1 MKNIAVLGS
10 TGSVGRQTLEVIDE
24 NKEHFRVT
32 ALAAN
37 KQTDL
42 LLEQIETFNPEMVA
56 VYDKESA
63 KTVRTRVKGAVRVV
77 CGMEGLC
84 EAAAYEKN
92 DLVVCAVAGSL
103 GVLPAYSALSQGK
116 DIALANKEAMVA
128 AGHIINAEAKRQGAR
143 IIPVDSEHSAIFQCL
158 YGNDKKDVYKIWLTA
173 SGGPFF
179 GKTREQMRGIT
190 KEQALKHPNWTMGQK
205 ISIDSATLMNKGLEV
220 IEAVMLFGVAPD
232 QVEVVVHSQSIVHS
246 MVEYTDGSVMAQLGV
261 ADMRLPIHVALFY
274 PKRQPSNLE
283 RLRLFDRSL
292 TFHRPDM
299 QAFVLL
305 GLAYDAIE
313 KGGSYPLAL
322 NAANE
327 VAVEMFLKDKIE
339 FLDIAD
345 IVSAVYES
353 TAAKTCATVKEVM
366 ELDREIKE
374 MTKAYI
380 CAQYQ

>member
-1 MKNIAVLGS
+1 M
-10 TGSVGRQTLEVIDE
+10 
-24 NKEHFRVT
+24 
-32 ALAAN
+32 
-37 KQTDL
+37 
-42 LLEQIETFNPEMVA
+42 
-56 VYDKESA
+56 
-63 KTVRTRVKGAVRVV
+63 
-77 CGMEGLC
+77 
-84 EAAAYEKN
+84 
-92 DLVVCAVAGSL
+92 
-103 GVLPAYSALSQGK
+103 
-116 DIALANKEAMVA
+116 
-128 AGHIINAEAKRQGAR
+128 
-143 IIPVDSEHSAIFQCL
+143 
-158 YGNDKKDVYKIWLTA
+158 
-173 SGGPFF
+173 
-179 GKTREQMRGIT
+179 
-190 KEQALKHPNWTMGQK
+190 
-205 ISIDSATLMNKGLEV
+205 

-380 CAQYQ
+380 CAQYR